1 MVEVFKTNI
10 QTADS
15 AQTLKQSMSK
25 TFPETDISF
34 DLEDCDRILRI
45 EGGQIDPEGVIRIL
59 TEHGFWG
66 EVLL

>member
-10 QTADS
+10 QTADN
-15 AQTLKQSMSK
+15 AQVLRQAILK

-45 EGGQIDPEGVIRIL
+45 EGRQIDPEGIIRTL
-59 TEHGFWG
+59 AEHGFWS